1 MYDKYLN
8 GETAHCPRC
17 LSKGSSS
24 AALEDNT
31 PFSACVPNIYKM
43 GVLKKKGKKEGMDK
57 KKEAER

>member
-43 GVLKKKGKKEGMDK
+43 GVLKKKKGKKEGMDK
-57 KKEAER
+57 